1 MFRSF
6 LNIAL
11 RNLRNN
17 KAFSV
22 INIAGLAVGLAS
34 FIFIVAFIKSELSYE
49 DFHQNADR
57 IYRPVGVFNRP
68 GMGRVHNGVTP
79 GALGP
84 ALASDFAQIEKTV
97 RLRPLF
103 DAYFQVGDNGF
114 YESAIAMT
122 DTSIFDIFTIP
133 LKYGDPKT
141 ALSNINSLV
150 IDTELAEK
158 YFGDIDPVGRTI
170 TVSASNRTEAYT
182 VTAVMEKY
190 PENSHLF
197 FRALGSIAA
206 LERDKPALNGFNT
219 NMLATYVLL
228 REGADI
234 AEVQQG
240 MQGFID
246 KNVPDREE
254 SKLEQWYFQ
263 PLNDIH
269 LRSGH
274 LLYQTYNR
282 NQGDIQTVYL
292 FSAIAVL
299 VLLIASINFMNL
311 STARSARRAKEV
323 GLRKV
328 VGSAHKHLIYQLV
341 GESVLIALL
350 GLLGAALLVLVSTPF
365 FEHIFDG
372 TFSTGLLSAPVF
384 WLQII
389 GIALLIGLLS
399 GTYPAFFLSAYK
411 PSETLK
417 GNFATGSRGVRLRKT
432 LVLTQFAIA
441 VALIICTGGVGDQ
454 MNYIRGKDL
463 GFNQNQVMYVPLR
476 SPDARERLP
485 VLKSELLKNPQILRT
500 AAAAGIRGAS
510 GSNGMMTVAGSNGEQ
525 QLMTRFS
532 AIDHDFLELMEM
544 KLVQGRT
551 FRPGSASDSNDAVI
565 INETAARELGWQDAV
580 GKEFVGSG
588 EGETVQVIG
597 VVNDYHF
604 FSLRSKIEPQLMYI
618 GPNSYQYLLLKIN
631 PRNMSETLS
640 FVESTWRKL
649 VPGRPFEHGFLD
661 ENFDRSYRAEERTGR
676 LFTAFSALAI
686 FIACLGLFGLASF
699 TVEQKSKEIGIRK
712 VLGASVPGIVAQ
724 LSKDFA
730 KWVIIAS
737 LLAFPF
743 AYWMMESWL
752 ANFVYRTSQQPL
764 TFALAT
770 VLVIVIALLTVSMQ
784 AVRAALSNPI
794 DTLRSE

>member
-17 KAFSV
+17 KTFSV

-150 IDTELAEK
+150 IDAELAEK

-328 VGSAHKHLIYQLV
+328 VGSARKHLIYQFV

-544 KLVQGRT
+544 KLVQGRN

>member
-122 DTSIFDIFTIP
+122 DYLHFDIFTIP

-234 AEVQQG
+234 ADVQQG

-311 STARSARRAKEV
+311 STARSARRA
-323 GLRKV
+323 RK
-328 VGSAHKHLIYQLV
+328 SAC
-341 GESVLIALL
+341 ARW
-350 GLLGAALLVLVSTPF
+350 
-365 FEHIFDG
+365 
-372 TFSTGLLSAPVF
+372 SAP
-384 WLQII
+384 
-389 GIALLIGLLS
+389 
-399 GTYPAFFLSAYK
+399 PAS
-411 PSETLK
+411 
-417 GNFATGSRGVRLRKT
+417 
-432 LVLTQFAIA
+432 I
-441 VALIICTGGVGDQ
+441 
-454 MNYIRGKDL
+454 
-463 GFNQNQVMYVPLR
+463 
-476 SPDARERLP
+476 
-485 VLKSELLKNPQILRT
+485 
-500 AAAAGIRGAS
+500 
-510 GSNGMMTVAGSNGEQ
+510 
-525 QLMTRFS
+525 
-532 AIDHDFLELMEM
+532 
-544 KLVQGRT
+544 
-551 FRPGSASDSNDAVI
+551 
-565 INETAARELGWQDAV
+565 
-580 GKEFVGSG
+580 
-588 EGETVQVIG
+588 
-597 VVNDYHF
+597 
-604 FSLRSKIEPQLMYI
+604 
-618 GPNSYQYLLLKIN
+618 
-631 PRNMSETLS
+631 
-640 FVESTWRKL
+640 
-649 VPGRPFEHGFLD
+649 
-661 ENFDRSYRAEERTGR
+661 
-676 LFTAFSALAI
+676 
-686 FIACLGLFGLASF
+686 
-699 TVEQKSKEIGIRK
+699 
-712 VLGASVPGIVAQ
+712 
-724 LSKDFA
+724 
-730 KWVIIAS
+730 
-737 LLAFPF
+737 
-743 AYWMMESWL
+743 
-752 ANFVYRTSQQPL
+752 
-764 TFALAT
+764 
-770 VLVIVIALLTVSMQ
+770 
-784 AVRAALSNPI
+784 
-794 DTLRSE
+794 

>member
-234 AEVQQG
+234 ADVQQG

-328 VGSAHKHLIYQLV
+328 VGSARKHLIYQFV

-544 KLVQGRT
+544 KLVQGRN

>member
-328 VGSAHKHLIYQLV
+328 VGSARKHLIYQFV

-544 KLVQGRT
+544 KLVQGRN